1 VITLADIRL
10 PLVGPVSKKWVV
22 IVAGGSVLTI
32 GYIVIRKRKASA
44 AAASSA
50 ASGTASDAT
59 GQIDPQTGD
68 IAGSAQDQVD
78 LAAMQSGGTYGTA
91 GFGLG
96 GSGGYVVSPPA
107 AATIPGAGGFTTNG
121 EWVQQAE
128 QDLGGLGID
137 AVALSAALGKYLTAR
152 PLNAAEQSLVDQAIA
167 AENYPPVAGPGGYP
181 PAMHTTP
188 TGPGGGTGGG
198 PPPPGMVTV
207 PRLISERV
215 ENANSALASLG
226 LRSTFG
232 PRKPH
237 VPYYVT
243 AQNPKPGA
251 KVKPHSTVHLTIG
264 TRP

>member
-96 GSGGYVVSPPA
+96 GAGGYVISPPA

-152 PLNAAEQSLVDQAIA
+152 PLSPAEQSLVDQAIA

-188 TGPGGGTGGG
+188 TGPGGTGGT
-198 PPPPGMVTV
+198 PPPAAMVTV
-207 PRLISERV
+207 PHVVGDRV

-226 LRSTFG
+226 LKSTFG
-232 PRKPH
+232 PRKPRT
-237 VPYYVT
+237 PYWVT
-243 AQNPKPGA
+243 AQNPHAGA
-251 KVKPHSTVHLTIG
+251 KVKTGSVIHLTIG
-264 TRP
+264 TRRP